1 MWTTTS
7 NPKPTAPRA
16 AHRPRVLF
24 FAEAVTLAHVAR
36 PVTLAQSLD
45 PAKYDVH
52 LAWDDRYA
60 SLFPSLPFTT
70 HALRTIPSAQFLR
83 ALATGS
89 PIYRYEELRDYVQ
102 HDQRLIEAV
111 QPDLIVG
118 DFRLS
123 LSISAAKAKV
133 PHVALA
139 NAYWSPFARTDYPM
153 PDHPINR
160 FVGRRIGGWLF
171 GKIRPFVFA
180 RYAAPI
186 NRLRIEAGLPSLGTD
201 LRNVYTHGDHTLYAD
216 VPTLSTI
223 EALPDHHHFIGPVQ
237 WSPAVALPAWW
248 NDIPH
253 GKPLIYVN
261 LGSSGQ
267 SKLLP
272 VLLAALSTMDVQ
284 VIAAT
289 AGAPIPKSLPANI
302 HIAPYLPGD
311 VACELAALCINNGGS
326 PATQQALAAGKPVIG
341 LPSNL
346 DQHLNMQAITR
357 SGAGLSLLREH
368 CTIGNIQ
375 ESIHRLLREPLW
387 TQNAQ
392 QLAQV
397 MQAYDSRKLFRECI
411 DRTLGIE
418 PQPQTITPDED
429 AFSFSPF
436 LRASVPS
443 CLRASP
449 ALATQS
455 VD

>member
-1 MWTTTS
+1 MWNTTS
-7 NPKPTAPRA
+7 NPKITSPRA

-45 PAKYDVH
+45 PAKYEVH

-123 LSISAAKAKV
+123 LSVSAAKAKV
-133 PHVALA
+133 PHFALA
-139 NAYWSPFARTDYPM
+139 NAYWSPFAQTQYPM

-171 GKIRPFVFA
+171 SKVRPLVFA

-186 NRLRIEAGLPSLGTD
+186 NRLRIENGLPSLGTD

-223 EALPDHHHFIGPVQ
+223 EALPEHHHFIGPVQ
-237 WSPAVALPAWW
+237 WSPAVALPSWLS
-248 NDIPH
+248 DIPREN
-253 GKPLIYVN
+253 PLIYVN

-267 SKLLP
+267 STLLP
-272 VLLAALSTMDVQ
+272 VLLGALASMDVH

-289 AGAPIPKSLPANI
+289 AGAPMPKSLPANV
-302 HIAPYLPGD
+302 HIAPFLPGD
-311 VACELAALCINNGGS
+311 VACERAAICINNGGS

-357 SGAGLSLLREH
+357 SGAGMTLLREH
-368 CTIGNIQ
+368 CTKSNIH
-375 ESIHRLLREPLW
+375 ESIHQMLHEPIW

-397 MQAYDSRKLFRECI
+397 MQAYDSRKLFRQCI
-411 DRTLGIE
+411 DTALGIE
-418 PQPQTITPDED
+418 PEPQVITPDDED
-429 AFSFSPF
+429 SFTRSP

-443 CLRASP
+443 CLRAFP